1 MPYYDKHP
9 AGILLLII
17 ALVWFGMEATRY
29 TGGRDARPEATA
41 VTRPWWRAASV
52 AGLVAANVVL
62 YLASH
67 LVPAAAIQPGAVSF
81 AVGLTLMAAGVALRG
96 WAFAT
101 LGRYFTLNV
110 MVSADQQVISSGPY
124 RVLRH
129 PSYTGV
135 LLISAGVGLAA
146 ANWVS
151 LAALVVLPLAL
162 LLWRIHVEEQ
172 GLLAALDDRYRSY
185 AAGHKRL
192 VPLVW

>member
-17 ALVWFGMEATRY
+17 ALIWFGMEATRF
-29 TGGRDARPEATA
+29 TDSRDARPEATR
-41 VTRPWWRAASV
+41 VTRPWWRVAAV
-52 AGLVAANVVL
+52 AGFIATNVVL

-67 LVPAAAIQPGAVSF
+67 LIPAAGIHPGAVSF
-81 AVGLTLMAAGVALRG
+81 GVGLVLMAAGVALRG

-162 LLWRIHVEEQ
+162 LLWRIHVEEAA
-172 GLLAALDDRYRSY
+172 LLATLDDRYRSY

-192 VPLVW
+192 IPLVW